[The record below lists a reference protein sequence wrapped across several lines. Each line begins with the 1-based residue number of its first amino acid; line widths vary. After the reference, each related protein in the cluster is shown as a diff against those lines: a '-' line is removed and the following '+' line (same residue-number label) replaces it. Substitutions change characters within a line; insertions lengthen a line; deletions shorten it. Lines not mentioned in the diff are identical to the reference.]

1 MTTSNSM
8 TACLRKIL
16 LGINNLDLD
25 VDTEIDV
32 DFKINLES
40 RVDFEVKCE
49 RSLTLNAA

>member
-1 MTTSNSM
+1 MTGWT
-8 TACLRKIL
+8 RKIL

-25 VDTEIDV
+25 VDITLDV
-32 DFKINLES
+32 DFNINLES

>member
-1 MTTSNSM
+1 MTGWM
-8 TACLRKIL
+8 RKIL
-16 LGINNLDLD
+16 LGINNLD
-25 VDTEIDV
+25 VDKDFNLDV

>member
-1 MTTSNSM
+1 M

-16 LGINNLDLD
+16 LGINNLD
-25 VDTEIDV
+25 VDKDFNLDV